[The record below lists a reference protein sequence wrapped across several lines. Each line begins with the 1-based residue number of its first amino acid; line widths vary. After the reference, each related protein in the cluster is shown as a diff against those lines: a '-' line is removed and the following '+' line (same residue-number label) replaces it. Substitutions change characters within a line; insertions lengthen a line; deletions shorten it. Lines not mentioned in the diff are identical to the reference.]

1 MQLLDAWARSVDGDI
16 IRLCLN
22 LPPVFGPSLCFAK
35 CFHDELIAQ
44 ACSHVSVLQAAL
56 LHPTVAV
63 GDSSLASGCFGKTG
77 IDSGQLF
84 GWEMI
89 MTFLL
94 VMTVYAVASKSHSC
108 ANRIAPLLLQKTTAG
123 LCNSHSYE
131 KRLLLVITWARLQC
145 RSWKNLPEFC
155 TTLCVQLEN
164 LHLVLQ
170 LLLQLV
176 LHCLSLCKQ
185 LGSSPVSMCLLA
197 SADPTKILP
206 ATYSARSSII
216 WEYIFIFSLNQTF
229 H

>member
-1 MQLLDAWARSVDGDI
+1 
-16 IRLCLN
+16 
-22 LPPVFGPSLCFAK
+22 
-35 CFHDELIAQ
+35 
-44 ACSHVSVLQAAL
+44 
-56 LHPTVAV
+56 
-63 GDSSLASGCFGKTG
+63 
-77 IDSGQLF
+77 
-84 GWEMI
+84 
-89 MTFLL
+89 MTFIL

-108 ANRIAPLLLQKTTAG
+108 ANRIAPLLLQKTSAG

-145 RSWKNLPEFC
+145 RSWKKLPEFC

-216 WEYIFIFSLNQTF
+216 RVDIITKSDIPLGALKDVKKANSALINCLSLWRRDFFIGQHLSISPRLHQLALSQNGFLRVILQIIWSSQQSLW
-229 H
+229 